1 MLNEIMEVESYLSD
15 PKTTRLNAKLLG
27 DGLKKGEYKL
37 NGIADVLSMIAAYYI
52 YNVTGASMMDEELEK
67 KVTRILRVW
76 FGFEEDVSLEEMKE
90 IKKDKWF
97 KKYPSADG
105 WLRECLK
112 PYLSENRTWIIYSEK
127 WCKAWKS
134 QMAYQAQQLVYKNV
148 IAQALARGPLKE
160 YVLVT
165 KKCNN
170 FFAEIQSEKGKKVT
184 KGREKTLLKL
194 IAAYKLL
201 QLQQP
206 GQKYVLMQTNR
217 ILNWCGYNSYKQDRM
232 CPDLRWKNEQLVL
245 VESYK
250 DFRKFSINSHF
261 LDAME
266 IRLVE
271 KEEAM
276 NIDPEQYDI
285 YQDQGYGKNQGLEKV
300 IVKEGE
306 RRRS

>member
-52 YNVTGASMMDEELEK
+52 YNFTGASKIDEELEK
-67 KVTRILRVW
+67 KVTLILRVW
-76 FGFEEDVSLEEMKE
+76 FGFEGDVSSEELKE
-90 IKKDKWF
+90 AKKDKWF
-97 KKYPSADG
+97 TEHPYAEG
-105 WLRECLK
+105 WLREYLK
-112 PYLSENRTWIIYSEK
+112 PYLSEDRTWITYSEK

-134 QMAYQAQQLVYKNV
+134 QMTYQAQQLVYPN
-148 IAQALARGPLKE
+148 IMAQALARGPLKE

-165 KKCNN
+165 KKCKAL
-170 FFAEIQSEKGKKVT
+170 FADIQNEKGKKPPI
-184 KGREKTLLKL
+184 GRKKTLLKL
-194 IAAYKLL
+194 IATYKIL